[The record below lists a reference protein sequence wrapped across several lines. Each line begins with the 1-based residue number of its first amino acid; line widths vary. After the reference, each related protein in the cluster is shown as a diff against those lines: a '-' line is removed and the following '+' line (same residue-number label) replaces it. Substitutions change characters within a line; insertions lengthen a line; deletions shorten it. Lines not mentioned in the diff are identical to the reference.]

1 MRKSRVLYVG
11 CLRGRAV
18 GTVEQ
23 GSHQEGGRSLQE
35 LCGYGTSAWCLL
47 TSEVT
52 SAQGHESQEAGKLT
66 TSRHEVMARV
76 NSSRDREYKKGQALN
91 DSIIA
96 TLLQPC
102 NGKGPIYSQGLEP
115 RNP

>member
-52 SAQGHESQEAGKLT
+52 SAQGQRAKRLGSLRLAGMRSWLGSIVLGT
-66 TSRHEVMARV
+66 ENT
-76 NSSRDREYKKGQALN
+76 KKGK
-91 DSIIA
+91 
-96 TLLQPC
+96 P
-102 NGKGPIYSQGLEP
+102 
-115 RNP
+115 